1 VLNQAITLLVI
12 ACPCALVIS
21 TPVAIYAAIGNASVK
36 GALIKGGKYIESM
49 ANLKAIAFRQNPNYH
64 LWQSHRFRHFST
76 KRNHSRRTIGLYCRD
91 RTSEHPVAN
100 NVAASRKKVLNHK
113 AEAFKVLWE
122 KALSQNVYCEENR
135 VRRQT

>member
-49 ANLKAIAFRQNPNYH
+49 ANLKAIA
-64 LWQSHRFRHFST
+64 LDKT
-76 KRNHSRRTIGLYCRD
+76 RTITYGNPIVSD
-91 RTSEHPVAN
+91 IFP
-100 NVAASRKKVLNHK
+100 LNGTTR
-113 AEAFKVLWE
+113 
-122 KALSQNVYCEENR
+122 EELLACTAGTELLNTR
-135 VRRQT
+135 